1 MSEKVLKIIKISL
14 SFVISFVLVFTAL
27 FTYRE
32 HLAETYELTF
42 LSSFIVGIFF
52 AGCGI
57 CLIFNKRIP
66 QILYLCA
73 TILLLIVFFVCIAF
87 SNQFQ
92 MSGGFIFLH
101 IVNPLL
107 TLFYYLF
114 LCDLSKTTLILVPT
128 IAAIPLL
135 YLAFVLIFGSVT
147 GNYIY
152 FFMNYEKVGIWYSV
166 LFIIGILVGI
176 FLFGFAL
183 YYFNRLIQ
191 RFIKNKYA
199 NWWHSTYVLFGATI
213 FLLKL
218 QILNANTWL
227 P

>member
-1 MSEKVLKIIKISL
+1 MSGKTLKIFKICFSL
-14 SFVISFVLVFTAL
+14 VIAFVLVFTSL

-32 HLAETYELTF
+32 HFAETYELTF

-52 AGCGI
+52 VACAI

-92 MSGGFIFLH
+92 MNGGFAFLH

-107 TLFYYLF
+107 VLVYYLF
-114 LCDLSKTTLILVPT
+114 LCNLTKTTVKLVPVV
-128 IAAIPLL
+128 AVFPLL
-135 YLAFVLIFGSVT
+135 YLAFVLVFGTVT

-152 FFMNYEKVGIWYSV
+152 FFMNFEKVGVWYSV
-166 LFIIGILVGI
+166 LFIFVILAGI
-176 FLFGFAL
+176 FVLGFAL
-183 YYFNRLIQ
+183 YYSNRLIQ
-191 RFIKNKYA
+191 
-199 NWWHSTYVLFGATI
+199 
-213 FLLKL
+213 KL
-218 QILNANTWL
+218 ICKQDINRKG
-227 P
+227 

>member
-1 MSEKVLKIIKISL
+1 MSEKALKIIRICF
-14 SFVISFVLVFTAL
+14 SFVIAFVFVFTSL

-42 LSSFIVGIFF
+42 LSSFIAGIFF
-52 AGCGI
+52 LVSGI
-57 CLIFNKRIP
+57 LLLFNKRMP

-87 SNQFQ
+87 SNRFQ
-92 MSGGFIFLH
+92 MRGGFAFLH

-107 TLFYYLF
+107 VLSYYLF
-114 LCDLSKTTLILVPT
+114 LCDLSKTTLKLVPT
-128 IAAIPLL
+128 VAAIPLL

-166 LFIIGILVGI
+166 LFILGILAGI
-176 FLFGFAL
+176 FAFGFAL

-191 RFIKNKYA
+191 KFICRKDIK
-199 NWWHSTYVLFGATI
+199 
-213 FLLKL
+213 
-218 QILNANTWL
+218 
-227 P
+227 

>member
-1 MSEKVLKIIKISL
+1 MSKKTLKIIKICF
-14 SFVISFVLVFTAL
+14 SFSIAFVLVFTSL

-52 AGCGI
+52 IACAI
-57 CLIFNKRIP
+57 CIIFNKRVP

-92 MSGGFIFLH
+92 MSGGFAFLH

-107 TLFYYLF
+107 VLVYYLL
-114 LCDLSKTTLILVPT
+114 LCDLTKTTLKLVPMV
-128 IAAIPLL
+128 AAIPLS
-135 YLAFVLIFGSVT
+135 YLAFVLTFGSVT

-166 LFIIGILVGI
+166 LFILGILVGI

-183 YYFNRLIQ
+183 YYLNRLIQ
-191 RFIKNKYA
+191 KLVNKKRNNNEA
-199 NWWHSTYVLFGATI
+199 
-213 FLLKL
+213 K
-218 QILNANTWL
+218 Q
-227 P
+227 

>member
-1 MSEKVLKIIKISL
+1 MSEKALKIIRICF
-14 SFVISFVLVFTAL
+14 SFVIAFVFVFTSL

-42 LSSFIVGIFF
+42 LSSFIAGIFF
-52 AGCGI
+52 LVSGI
-57 CLIFNKRIP
+57 LLLFNKRMP

-87 SNQFQ
+87 SNRFQ
-92 MSGGFIFLH
+92 MSGGFAFLH

-107 TLFYYLF
+107 VLGYYLI
-114 LCDLSKTTLILVPT
+114 LCNLSQTTVKLVPVV
-128 IAAIPLL
+128 AVIPLL

-166 LFIIGILVGI
+166 LFIFGILAGI
-176 FLFGFAL
+176 FALGFAL

-191 RFIKNKYA
+191 KVIRRKDIK
-199 NWWHSTYVLFGATI
+199 
-213 FLLKL
+213 
-218 QILNANTWL
+218 
-227 P
+227 

>member
-1 MSEKVLKIIKISL
+1 MSEKTLKIIKTCL
-14 SFVISFVLVFTAL
+14 SFSIAFVLVFTSL

-52 AGCGI
+52 IACAI
-57 CLIFNKRIP
+57 CIIFNKHVP

-92 MSGGFIFLH
+92 MSGGFAFLH

-107 TLFYYLF
+107 VLVYYLL
-114 LCDLSKTTLILVPT
+114 LCDLTKTTLKLVPMV
-128 IAAIPLL
+128 AAIPLL

-152 FFMNYEKVGIWYSV
+152 FFMNYERVGVWYSV
-166 LFIIGILVGI
+166 IFILGILAGI
-176 FLFGFAL
+176 FVFGFAL
-183 YYFNRLIQ
+183 YYLNRIIQ
-191 RFIKNKYA
+191 KVLNRNKT
-199 NWWHSTYVLFGATI
+199 H
-213 FLLKL
+213 
-218 QILNANTWL
+218 
-227 P
+227 

>member
-1 MSEKVLKIIKISL
+1 MSEKTLKIIKICL
-14 SFVISFVLVFTAL
+14 SFSIAFVLVFTSL

-52 AGCGI
+52 FACAVCI
-57 CLIFNKRIP
+57 IFNKRVP

-92 MSGGFIFLH
+92 MSGGFAFLH

-107 TLFYYLF
+107 VSVYYLL
-114 LCDLSKTTLILVPT
+114 LCDLTETTLKSVPAV
-128 IAAIPLL
+128 AAIPLL

-152 FFMNYEKVGIWYSV
+152 FFMNYEKVGIWYPV
-166 LFIIGILVGI
+166 LFILGILAGI
-176 FLFGFAL
+176 FLFGFAF
-183 YYFNRLIQ
+183 YYLNRLIQ
-191 RFIKNKYA
+191 
-199 NWWHSTYVLFGATI
+199 
-213 FLLKL
+213 KL
-218 QILNANTWL
+218 VKKRNNNEAKQ
-227 P
+227 